1 MESYLVP
8 TQFDESDESDESDAS
23 DDSRYDDIEDPIERF
38 ELDCEGILKTSRI
51 QLKKLRSL
59 PVSTIKTNYESLL
72 KVITQTLLDSYSE
85 LIDACSSP
93 DDENYKITERKVE
106 KADIM
111 FQYITNKVSVFIETN
126 K

>member
-8 TQFDESDESDESDAS
+8 KQFDESDESDESDAS

-38 ELDCEGILKTSRI
+38 ELDCEGIQKTSRI

-85 LIDACSSP
+85 LIDAFSSP
-93 DDENYKITERKVE
+93 DDENYKFTERKVE

>member
-8 TQFDESDESDESDAS
+8 KQFDESDESDAS